1 MPHKVADA
9 IQMFIS
15 PGPKPNG
22 LQAVDDGLLY
32 IDQGNGH
39 VYKLD
44 WKTGETLFEAPTETV
59 HSSGI
64 TVGDDLIWVASTYS
78 CEVFAIDPK
87 TGKTVDRYKSPGA
100 GINATRE
107 HLSESAGRHSQPT
120 GDHGLEWRDGHIYIA
135 SPPSQFVHVL
145 EAASWKEIHRFRT
158 PGFRVHGIA
167 WAQEE
172 GHMWV
177 ADTSFGVVSRIR
189 VEDGRC
195 YDAFRVSDPVQVHGM
210 TIKDNILW
218 YADDRGPI
226 GFLSVSM
233 EPDF

>member
-64 TVGDDLIWVASTYS
+64 TVGDGLIWVASTYS

-87 TGKTVDRYKSPGA
+87 TGKTVDRYKSPGT

-107 HLSESAGRHSQPT
+107 HLSESAG
-120 GDHGLEWRDGHIYIA
+120 
-135 SPPSQFVHVL
+135 
-145 EAASWKEIHRFRT
+145 
-158 PGFRVHGIA
+158 
-167 WAQEE
+167 
-172 GHMWV
+172 
-177 ADTSFGVVSRIR
+177 
-189 VEDGRC
+189 
-195 YDAFRVSDPVQVHGM
+195 
-210 TIKDNILW
+210 
-218 YADDRGPI
+218 
-226 GFLSVSM
+226 
-233 EPDF
+233 